1 MDQSKP
7 LHYARIEAAVG
18 TLAQSLLESDLL
30 VQYQRAKEA
39 LEQDLGAKRLLDAFA
54 STQREMRQRQTRN
67 LVTQE
72 SIDQLRSLQRQVQA
86 NAVIMAYV
94 QTQQAA
100 INYLREVNQ
109 EISQWIGVDFATLA
123 RRRSGCC

>member
-1 MDQSKP
+1 MGQSNP
-7 LHYARIEAAVG
+7 SHYAGIEAAVG
-18 TLAQSLLESDLL
+18 TLAQSLLESDPLA
-30 VQYQRAKEA
+30 QYQRAKEA
-39 LEQDLGAKRLLDAFA
+39 LERDLGAKRLLDAFA
-54 STQREMRQRQTRN
+54 FTQREMRQRQAHN

-72 SIDQLRSLQRQVQA
+72 SVDQLRSMQRQVQA

-109 EISQWIGVDFATLA
+109 EISQWIGADFASLA

>member
-1 MDQSKP
+1 MDQSNP
-7 LHYARIEAAVG
+7 SHYAGIEAAVG
-18 TLAQSLLESDLL
+18 TLAQSLLESDPLA
-30 VQYQRAKEA
+30 QYQRAKEA
-39 LEQDLGAKRLLDAFA
+39 LERDLGAKRLLDAFA
-54 STQREMRQRQTRN
+54 FTQREMRQRQAHN

-72 SIDQLRSLQRQVQA
+72 SVDQLRSMQRQVQA

-109 EISQWIGVDFATLA
+109 EISQWVGVDFASLA